1 MGAKGLYVLVNTYV
15 FFILDDSELIQ
26 GIEFRLLLTIS
37 EGVERVG
44 VQIFG
49 HKSFLL
55 IKKIEGILSLDHF

>member
-26 GIEFRLLLTIS
+26 GIEFRLLLTIL

-49 HKSFLL
+49 HKFFLF
-55 IKKIEGILSLDHF
+55 SVD

>member
-49 HKSFLL
+49 HKFFLF
-55 IKKIEGILSLDHF
+55 SVD